1 MKNGLAEASVKKVK
15 SENAARSNRCVARPQ
30 AGAKRTGAQTSASTQ
45 RL

>member
-1 MKNGLAEASVKKVK
+1 MKNGLADASVKKVK
-15 SENAARSNRCVARPQ
+15 SENADRSNRWFDRPQ